1 MKNTLSQKTV
11 ENERRFYKEKL
22 EINWPKEVELQYEI
36 GSLEEKLKKA
46 RAKIRKLNKIIDAL
60 TK

>member
-1 MKNTLSQKTV
+1 MITQKYI
-11 ENERRFYKEKL
+11 EEDKRNFYKEKL

>member
-1 MKNTLSQKTV
+1 MLPTTKKYIE

-22 EINWPKEVELQYEI
+22 EFDWPKEVELQYEI

-46 RAKIRKLNKIIDAL
+46 RFKIRKLNKIIDAL